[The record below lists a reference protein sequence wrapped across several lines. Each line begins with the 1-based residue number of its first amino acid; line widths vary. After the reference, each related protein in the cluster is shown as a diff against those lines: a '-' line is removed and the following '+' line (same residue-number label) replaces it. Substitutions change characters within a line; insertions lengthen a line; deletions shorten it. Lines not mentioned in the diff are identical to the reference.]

1 MIKIRS
7 LEKHDIPSAEYICLI
22 TAAKEIKDT
31 PKKALRT
38 LLMYNRCYTRT
49 QKSSCFVAENENGR
63 VVGYILCA
71 ESLPKYL
78 KGFFGTELQE
88 IFKISFTSGIVSF
101 FEAVSPAA
109 FSVKYP
115 AHLHIDIL
123 PEYQGQKVGT
133 ALMSALKEKLVSD
146 NIKGVMLCVGKGNVR
161 AIEFYKKNGF
171 KVIFKLFG
179 AVFMGLNLPQ
189 S

>member
-1 MIKIRS
+1 MIKIRN
-7 LEKHDIPSAEYICLI
+7 LKKQDISSAEYICLI

-49 QKSSCFVAENENGR
+49 QNSSSFVAENENGR

-88 IFKISFTSGIVSF
+88 IFKITLHRVLHHFLRL
-101 FEAVSPAA
+101 SP
-109 FSVKYP
+109 
-115 AHLHIDIL
+115 L
-123 PEYQGQKVGT
+123 PH
-133 ALMSALKEKLVSD
+133 
-146 NIKGVMLCVGKGNVR
+146 
-161 AIEFYKKNGF
+161 F
-171 KVIFKLFG
+171 
-179 AVFMGLNLPQ
+179 Q
-189 S
+189 SNTPLICT

>member
-1 MIKIRS
+1 MIKIRN
-7 LEKHDIPSAEYICLI
+7 LKKQDISSAEYICLI

-49 QKSSCFVAENENGR
+49 QNSSSFVAENENGR

-88 IFKISFTSGIVSF
+88 IFKISFTSGIASF
-101 FEAVSPAA
+101 FEAVSPPH
-109 FSVKYP
+109 F
-115 AHLHIDIL
+115 
-123 PEYQGQKVGT
+123 
-133 ALMSALKEKLVSD
+133 
-146 NIKGVMLCVGKGNVR
+146 
-161 AIEFYKKNGF
+161 
-171 KVIFKLFG
+171 
-179 AVFMGLNLPQ
+179 Q
-189 S
+189 SNTPLICT

>member
-1 MIKIRS
+1 MIKIRN
-7 LEKHDIPSAEYICLI
+7 LKKQDIPSAEYICLI
-22 TAAKEIKDT
+22 TAAREIKDT

-49 QKSSCFVAENENGR
+49 QSSSSFVAENENGK

-146 NIKGVMLCVGKGNVR
+146 NIKGVCCASEKATCEQSNFTKR
-161 AIEFYKKNGF
+161 T
-171 KVIFKLFG
+171 
-179 AVFMGLNLPQ
+179 GLK
-189 S
+189 

>member
-1 MIKIRS
+1 MIKIRT
-7 LEKHDIPSAEYICLI
+7 LKKQDIPSAEYICLI
-22 TAAKEIKDT
+22 TAAREIKDT

-49 QKSSCFVAENENGR
+49 QNSSSF
-63 VVGYILCA
+63 A
-71 ESLPKYL
+71 ESLPKHL
-78 KGFFGTELQE
+78 KVFFGTELQE
-88 IFKISFTSGIVSF
+88 IFKISFTSGIASF

-171 KVIFKLFG
+171 KVIFRLFG

>member
-1 MIKIRS
+1 MIKIRN
-7 LEKHDIPSAEYICLI
+7 LKKQDIPSAEYICLI
-22 TAAKEIKDT
+22 TAAREIKDT

-49 QKSSCFVAENENGR
+49 QSSSSFVAENENGK

-88 IFKISFTSGIVSF
+88 IFKISFTSGIASF

-109 FSVKYP
+109 FSVKYS

-123 PEYQGQKVGT
+123 PEYQGRGIGSQLLRLARENTPTMLYFG
-133 ALMSALKEKLVSD
+133 AQP
-146 NIKGVMLCVGKGNVR
+146 GV
-161 AIEFYKKNGF
+161 ESFYEKNGC
-171 KVIFKLFG
+171 KRSLQAYCIE
-179 AVFMGLNLPQ
+179 PE
-189 S
+189 SR

>member
-1 MIKIRS
+1 MIKIRN
-7 LEKHDIPSAEYICLI
+7 LKKQDIPSAEYICLI
-22 TAAKEIKDT
+22 TAARKIKDT
-31 PKKALRT
+31 PNKALRT

-49 QKSSCFVAENENGR
+49 QKSSCFVAEDENGK

-71 ESLPKYL
+71 ESLVKYL

-123 PEYQGQKVGT
+123 PEYQGQKVGNPP
-133 ALMSALKEKLVSD
+133 ASLLE
-146 NIKGVMLCVGKGNVR
+146 G
-161 AIEFYKKNGF
+161 GF
-171 KVIFKLFG
+171 
-179 AVFMGLNLPQ
+179 LNLGPAKHEKVAIYAVNQ
-189 S
+189 RISNVCRIAGAALQRSNS

>member
-1 MIKIRS
+1 MIKIRN
-7 LEKHDIPSAEYICLI
+7 LKKHDIPSAEYICLI

-31 PKKALRT
+31 PSKALRT

-49 QKSSCFVAENENGR
+49 QNSSSFVAEDENGR

-78 KGFFGTELQE
+78 KGFFELQE

>member
-49 QKSSCFVAENENGR
+49 QNSSCFVAENENGR

-88 IFKISFTSGIVSF
+88 IFKISFASGIVSF
-101 FEAVSPAA
+101 LRLSP
-109 FSVKYP
+109 
-115 AHLHIDIL
+115 L
-123 PEYQGQKVGT
+123 PH
-133 ALMSALKEKLVSD
+133 
-146 NIKGVMLCVGKGNVR
+146 
-161 AIEFYKKNGF
+161 F
-171 KVIFKLFG
+171 
-179 AVFMGLNLPQ
+179 Q
-189 S
+189 SNTPLICT

>member
-1 MIKIRS
+1 MIKIRN
-7 LEKHDIPSAEYICLI
+7 LKKQDIPFTEYICLI

-31 PKKALRT
+31 QSKALRT

-49 QKSSCFVAENENGR
+49 QNSSCFVAENENGR

-78 KGFFGTELQE
+78 KSFFGTELQE

-109 FSVKYP
+109 FSAK
-115 AHLHIDIL
+115 
-123 PEYQGQKVGT
+123 
-133 ALMSALKEKLVSD
+133 
-146 NIKGVMLCVGKGNVR
+146 
-161 AIEFYKKNGF
+161 
-171 KVIFKLFG
+171 
-179 AVFMGLNLPQ
+179 
-189 S
+189 

>member
-49 QKSSCFVAENENGR
+49 QKSSSFVAEDENGR

-101 FEAVSPAA
+101 LRLSP
-109 FSVKYP
+109 
-115 AHLHIDIL
+115 L
-123 PEYQGQKVGT
+123 PH
-133 ALMSALKEKLVSD
+133 
-146 NIKGVMLCVGKGNVR
+146 
-161 AIEFYKKNGF
+161 F
-171 KVIFKLFG
+171 
-179 AVFMGLNLPQ
+179 Q
-189 S
+189 SNTPLICT

>member
-7 LEKHDIPSAEYICLI
+7 LKKHDIPSAEYICLI

-31 PKKALRT
+31 QSKALRT

-49 QKSSCFVAENENGR
+49 QKSSSFVAEDENGR

-71 ESLPKYL
+71 ESLTKYL

-123 PEYQGQKVGT
+123 PEYQGQRSEP
-133 ALMSALKEKLVSD
+133 LLCPPLKKSL
-146 NIKGVMLCVGKGNVR
+146 
-161 AIEFYKKNGF
+161 
-171 KVIFKLFG
+171 
-179 AVFMGLNLPQ
+179 
-189 S
+189 

>member
-1 MIKIRS
+1 MIKIRN
-7 LEKHDIPSAEYICLI
+7 LKKQDISSAEYICLI

-49 QKSSCFVAENENGR
+49 QSSCFVAENENGR

-161 AIEFYKKNGF
+161 AIKFYKKNGF
-171 KVIFKLFG
+171 KVIIRLFG

>member
-1 MIKIRS
+1 MIKIRP
-7 LEKHDIPSAEYICLI
+7 LEKQDIPSAEYICLI
-22 TAAKEIKDT
+22 TAAREIKDT
-31 PKKALRT
+31 PKKALCT
-38 LLMYNRCYTRT
+38 LLMYSRCYTRT
-49 QKSSCFVAENENGR
+49 QKSSCFVAENESGG

-78 KGFFGTELQE
+78 KSFFGTELQE
-88 IFKISFTSGIVSF
+88 IFKTSFISGIASF
-101 FEAVSPAA
+101 FEAVSPAV

-133 ALMSALKEKLVSD
+133 ELMSALKEKLISD
-146 NIKGVMLCVGKGNVR
+146 NIKGVMLCTGKGNVR
-161 AIEFYKKNGF
+161 AVEFYKKNGF

-179 AVFMGLNLPQ
+179 AVFMGLDLPR

>member
-1 MIKIRS
+1 MIKIRN
-7 LEKHDIPSAEYICLI
+7 LKKQDIPSAEYICLI

-49 QKSSCFVAENENGR
+49 QNSSCFVAENENGR

-71 ESLPKYL
+71 AIFPTCL
-78 KGFFGTELQE
+78 KGVFGSELRE
-88 IFKISFTSGIVSF
+88 IFTISFTSGTVSF
-101 FEAVSPAA
+101 FDAVSPAA

-146 NIKGVMLCVGKGNVR
+146 NINGVMLCVGKGNVR
-161 AIEFYKKNGF
+161 AIDFYKKNGF
-171 KVIFKLFG
+171 KVVFKLFG